1 MQPQAQASVPKKGIS
16 GSWLNLVG
24 RLQNIRLVGLVVAWI
39 IMILVISW
47 LAPYFLT
54 LNNVITITR
63 YSVTSFI
70 AAAGM
75 TVALIGGG
83 LDLSVGAA
91 MMLAGVVTG
100 SLFIRG
106 VPLPVS
112 LLAGLAVGPIV
123 GFLNGT
129 LITRARIN
137 PLIATLG
144 MMFILRGGGYIIAG
158 GKARAISE
166 DVYQWS
172 RVSFLGIPV
181 PVFIMAVVFVLVYY
195 LLNHT
200 KLGRHIYAIGGNS
213 LAARQAAMDVEHY
226 RMIVYI
232 IAASLSA
239 LAGVILAS
247 IISQIAPA
255 AADGREL
262 EIATAVLLG
271 GASLEGGR
279 GSIVGTLVGVL
290 FISSLYNG
298 LVGLGVVPEWVSLIN
313 GILLIA
319 AVAMD
324 QLPKGGWR

>member
-1 MQPQAQASVPKKGIS
+1 MQPQAQASGPKKRIF
-16 GSWLNLVG
+16 GSWLNLAG
-24 RLQNIRLVGLVVAWI
+24 RLPNIRLAGLMAAWI
-39 IMILVISW
+39 IMVLVISW
-47 LAPYFLT
+47 RAPYFLT

-75 TVALIGGG
+75 TIALIGGG

-91 MMLAGVVTG
+91 MMIAGVVTG
-100 SLFIRG
+100 SLFVRG
-106 VPLPVS
+106 VPFSVS
-112 LLAGLAVGPIV
+112 LFAGLATGPIV

-144 MMFILRGGGYIIAG
+144 MMFILRGGGYVIAG
-158 GKARAISE
+158 GKTRAVSE

-172 RVSFLGIPV
+172 RISFLGIPV
-181 PVFIMAVVFVLVYY
+181 PVFIMAAVFALVYY

-200 KLGRHIYAIGGNS
+200 KLGRHIYAVGGNS
-213 LAARQAAMDVEHY
+213 LAARQAAMDVERH
-226 RMIVYI
+226 RMIIYI
-232 IAASLSA
+232 IAGSLSA
-239 LAGVILAS
+239 LAGVILTS
-247 IISQIAPA
+247 VISQVDPA

-271 GASLEGGR
+271 GASLDGGR
-279 GSIVGTLVGVL
+279 GSILGTLIGVL